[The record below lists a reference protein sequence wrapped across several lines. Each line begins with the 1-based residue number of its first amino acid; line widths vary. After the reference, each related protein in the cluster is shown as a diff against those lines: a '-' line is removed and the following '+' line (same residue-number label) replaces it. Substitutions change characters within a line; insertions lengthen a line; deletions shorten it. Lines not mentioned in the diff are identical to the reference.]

1 MILKITSP
9 SEKQIVRTQSE
20 DLKSCHSSMAILM
33 SARRKINNSG
43 DGIGSFLW
51 DHLLVA
57 RFKLRKNCHTYLL
70 STFRF
75 EPKRTPPWQPFI
87 ESFIAIVHSRA
98 LMASG
103 KKLEHNFTI

>member
-33 SARRKINNSG
+33 CARGPFQTPK
-43 DGIGSFLW
+43 
-51 DHLLVA
+51 
-57 RFKLRKNCHTYLL
+57 KLC
-70 STFRF
+70 TFRF